1 MDQRSAASA
10 GQCDCR
16 RLGYRHHRPSQ
27 CKRGGSTQNREGFSG
42 LQLMD
47 LQEIKM
53 IFGRL
58 IIWMVRGYQRLIS
71 RYTPSSCRFY
81 PTCSQYG
88 LEAISRHGLLRGV
101 LMACWRILRCN
112 PWSAGGIDRVPQHFT
127 LSCCGPT
134 DEVEIQ
140 GGEGV

>member
-1 MDQRSAASA
+1 MDQRGLASTR
-10 GQCDCR
+10 QRDR
-16 RLGYRHHRPSQ
+16 RSLGCRHHRPSQ
-27 CKRGGSTQNREGFSG
+27 RKKCGSAQNREGFSG

-53 IFGRL
+53 MFGRL

-88 LEAISRHGLLRGV
+88 LQAISRHGLLRGV
-101 LMACWRILRCN
+101 WLGSWRILRCN